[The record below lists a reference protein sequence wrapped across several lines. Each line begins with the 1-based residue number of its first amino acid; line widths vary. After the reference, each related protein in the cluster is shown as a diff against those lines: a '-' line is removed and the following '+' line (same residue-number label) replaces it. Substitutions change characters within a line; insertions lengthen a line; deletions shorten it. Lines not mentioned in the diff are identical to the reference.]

1 MGLLEPLTSLEVV
14 NVGGERRKGEWAKRR
29 KGERLFARR
38 LIAQS
43 PFRLPAVARLQ
54 NLTISLG
61 MPSYADQAVDSIEW
75 YNLHAESV
83 VERHESIRATDANA
97 WLRKH
102 LPSSPAR
109 VLDVGA
115 GSGRDAAWLSS
126 LGHTVVAVE
135 PSTRMAAYAR
145 QLGRCQDIEWI
156 DDRLPELTKVSA
168 RKSQFDFILANAMWM
183 HLAPSERAPAIASL
197 LGLLASGGRLAIT
210 FSQGTPQANWP
221 FFECRGEDVL
231 DIALNQGAQLVK
243 FRKRVPVAMSPPSV
257 QILLQQ
263 PN

>member
-1 MGLLEPLTSLEVV
+1 
-14 NVGGERRKGEWAKRR
+14 
-29 KGERLFARR
+29 
-38 LIAQS
+38 
-43 PFRLPAVARLQ
+43 
-54 NLTISLG
+54 
-61 MPSYADQAVDSIEW
+61 MPSHADLAVDSVEW

-83 VERHESIRATDANA
+83 VERHESIRAAEANA

-102 LPSSPAR
+102 LPTAPAR
-109 VLDVGA
+109 ILDVGA
-115 GSGRDAAWLSS
+115 GSGRDAAWLRSF
-126 LGHTVVAVE
+126 GHTVVAVE
-135 PSTRMAAYAR
+135 PSRRMAAFAR
-145 QLGRCQDIEWI
+145 QLGRCRDIEWI

-183 HLAPSERAPAIASL
+183 HLAPSERAPAFACL

-221 FFECRGEDVL
+221 FFECRGEDIL
-231 DIALNQGAQLVK
+231 DIAVTQGAQLVK
-243 FRKRVPVAMSPPSV
+243 FRKRVPAVMLPPSV

>member
-1 MGLLEPLTSLEVV
+1 MV
-14 NVGGERRKGEWAKRR
+14 
-29 KGERLFARR
+29 
-38 LIAQS
+38 
-43 PFRLPAVARLQ
+43 
-54 NLTISLG
+54 
-61 MPSYADQAVDSIEW
+61 PSADLAVDSIEW

-97 WLRKH
+97 WLRKD
-102 LPSSPAR
+102 LPRWPAR

-115 GSGRDAAWLSS
+115 GSGRDAAWLRS

-145 QLGRCQDIEWI
+145 QLGRCRDIEWI

-183 HLAPSERAPAIASL
+183 HLAPSERAPAIACL
-197 LGLLASGGRLAIT
+197 LGLLASGGRLAIA
-210 FSQGTPQANWP
+210 FSQGTPQASWP
-221 FFECRGEDVL
+221 FFECRGEEIL

-243 FRKRVPVAMSPPSV
+243 FRKKVPAVMSPPSV
-257 QILLQQ
+257 QILLRQ